1 MELWSGAQESPAFG
15 GKQEAVRNVGCVAA
29 FDAVGWST
37 RILADSAVA
46 DSARAAEERVMQLK
60 LTKRTV
66 DGILAIGCSGRIV
79 FGEESSLLREE
90 VKKAIADGYIRI
102 VLNLGEV
109 NYIDS
114 GGLGTLVA
122 LHTTAHN
129 AGATIKLANLTK
141 RVGDLLQV
149 TKLLTVFEVHNSEYE
164 ALEAFRQAA

>member
-1 MELWSGAQESPAFG
+1 
-15 GKQEAVRNVGCVAA
+15 
-29 FDAVGWST
+29 
-37 RILADSAVA
+37 
-46 DSARAAEERVMQLK
+46 MQLK

-66 DGILAIGCSGRIV
+66 DGIVVIGCAGRLV

-90 VKKAIADGYIRI
+90 VKKAIQENNKRI

-129 AGATIKLANLTK
+129 AGATIKLASLTK

-149 TKLLTVFEVHNSEYE
+149 TKLLTVFDVHNTEQD
-164 ALEAFRQAA
+164 ALEAFRKAA